1 MSESAKMTG
10 DASWAP
16 VFCSVAVFPGIG
28 QWMQRRRNAGTFYA
42 GVFLFLAVMFTW
54 VLIVYLK
61 QAIPVIRDALAGVP
75 LEGRELPP
83 LRAILMPFAV
93 VMFIYIANVVDVL
106 RGRLQLKK
114 AGTAPKTST

>member
-1 MSESAKMTG
+1 MNEPAKKQG
-10 DASWAP
+10 DASWVP
-16 VFCSVAVFPGIG
+16 VFWSVAVFPGTG

-42 GVFLFLAVMFTW
+42 GVFLFLAVMLAW

-83 LRAILMPFAV
+83 LRAILMPFFA
-93 VMFIYIANVVDVL
+93 VMFVYVANAVDVL

-114 AGTAPKTST
+114 DTTTG

>member
-1 MSESAKMTG
+1 MNEPAKKSG

-16 VFCSVAVFPGIG
+16 VFWSVAVFPGTG

-61 QAIPVIRDALAGVP
+61 QAIPVIRDALTGVP
-75 LEGRELPP
+75 LDGRELPP
-83 LRAILMPFAV
+83 IRAILMPFFA
-93 VMFIYIANVVDVL
+93 VMFVYLANVVDVL

-114 AGTAPKTST
+114 SIKAG